1 MNALYKTGDDMYDI
15 RRKCRCSSTVEHGF
29 RKAGVEGSNPSI
41 GFMNINQKYNS
52 LQQIIRQ
59 HLDWSMKKKIFTGA
73 LAFFIASLI
82 VGVIV
87 TYSRVISSDDPHSLP
102 LRFITFIICLPVFLA
117 IRDWPLFV
125 TIPLII
131 VVVALIFL
139 SIRMRMLWLTL
150 IGYIL
155 FCIWWLLLVYAG
167 TVIPLD

>member
-1 MNALYKTGDDMYDI
+1 
-15 RRKCRCSSTVEHGF
+15 
-29 RKAGVEGSNPSI
+29 
-41 GFMNINQKYNS
+41 
-52 LQQIIRQ
+52 
-59 HLDWSMKKKIFTGA
+59 MKKKIFTSA
-73 LAFFIASLI
+73 LLFFIASLI

-87 TYSRVISSDDPHSLP
+87 TYSRVISSDDPHRLP

-125 TIPLII
+125 TIPLVI